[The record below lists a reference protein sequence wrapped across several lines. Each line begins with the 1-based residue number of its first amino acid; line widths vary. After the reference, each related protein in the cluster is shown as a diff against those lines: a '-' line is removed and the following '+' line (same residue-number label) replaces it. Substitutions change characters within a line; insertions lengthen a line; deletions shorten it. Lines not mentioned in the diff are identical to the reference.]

1 MCSIFFFEPAVR
13 SGGIGEQEFG
23 THSAIGKGRST
34 YDNGT
39 PVARPVRKAKDLDGD
54 CPVIDEACCRIVPAP
69 FKPRSILLKIAFYV
83 SAAAI
88 ILAACADTTAPNAD
102 LSVRDARP
110 TRDPAITVTGNL
122 VSDTYDFED
131 GGFAT
136 ASSGTFF
143 TIEDL
148 DTGGFATSSPL
159 VTSAYN
165 GSTDFIGR
173 VDNNAIFLVVP
184 AASAGTTYSLAFDL
198 YIIGSWDGQGQQA
211 QHGTFGQ
218 DIWKL
223 AMRCGTANTEPVEVL
238 LETDFSNQLTVQQ
251 SYPRASNQKGGSKA
265 GTGSY
270 GTDLLGFVNDPAVHT
285 PSFRSFGDTEYHLS
299 FTGTNPCAPGE
310 NMIFSFIVPDAGL
323 QSNYDESWGLDNVV
337 LKTDS

>member
-1 MCSIFFFEPAVR
+1 MKYIVR
-13 SGGIGEQEFG
+13 
-23 THSAIGKGRST
+23 
-34 YDNGT
+34 
-39 PVARPVRKAKDLDGD
+39 L
-54 CPVIDEACCRIVPAP
+54 
-69 FKPRSILLKIAFYV
+69 
-83 SAAAI
+83 SAAALV
-88 ILAACADTTAPNAD
+88 LAACADTTAPNSD

-110 TRDPAITVTGNL
+110 SSEPGITVSGNL
-122 VSDTYDFED
+122 VNDTYDFED
-131 GGFAT
+131 GGFST

-143 TIEDL
+143 TVEDL
-148 DTGGFATSSPL
+148 EAGGFSTASPL

-184 AASAGTTYSLAFDL
+184 AASAGTTYSIAFDL

-211 QHGTFGQ
+211 QSGAFGQ
-218 DIWKL
+218 DIWRL
-223 AMRCGTANTEPVEVL
+223 AIRCGSVNSAAVQTL
-238 LETDFSNQLTVQQ
+238 LVTDFSNQLTVQQ
-251 SYPRASNQKGGSKA
+251 SYPKAATQKGGSKA

-270 GTDLLGFVNDPAVHT
+270 GIDLLGFVDDPAVHT
-285 PSFRSFGDTEYHLS
+285 PLFRSFGDTEYHMA
-299 FTGTNPCAPGE
+299 FAGTNPCAAGE